1 MDLFDLAAENRNKSN
16 APLAERMR
24 PKNLDEFVG
33 QSHIVGEGKYL
44 NMFKYF
50 PSPTIWLCPTN
61 SSKFLGRILSANG
74 ALDLF
79 LFSAARSNRSMVFP
93 LLNLFQLFIERI

>member
-1 MDLFDLAAENRNKSN
+1 MDLFDLAAEKKNKSN

-44 NMFKYF
+44 NRLLK
-50 PSPTIWLCPTN
+50 S
-61 SSKFLGRILSANG
+61 GRVFSMIFYGPPGVGKTTLAEIFAGLSG
-74 ALDLF
+74 Y
-79 LFSAARSNRSMVFP
+79 
-93 LLNLFQLFIERI
+93 